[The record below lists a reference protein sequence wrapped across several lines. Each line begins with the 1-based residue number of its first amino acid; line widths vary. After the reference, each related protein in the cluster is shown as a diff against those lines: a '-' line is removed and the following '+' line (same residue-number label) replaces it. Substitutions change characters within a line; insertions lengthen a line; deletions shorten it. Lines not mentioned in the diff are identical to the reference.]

1 MIETLESIREN
12 NKRSFILMLS
22 LNSFS
27 MSNLQDTVMRILHT
41 ATLGKRRFDENDSF

>member
-1 MIETLESIREN
+1 MIETLENIRE

-27 MSNLQDTVMRILHT
+27 MSNLQDAVMRILHT
-41 ATLGKRRFDENDSF
+41 ATHP